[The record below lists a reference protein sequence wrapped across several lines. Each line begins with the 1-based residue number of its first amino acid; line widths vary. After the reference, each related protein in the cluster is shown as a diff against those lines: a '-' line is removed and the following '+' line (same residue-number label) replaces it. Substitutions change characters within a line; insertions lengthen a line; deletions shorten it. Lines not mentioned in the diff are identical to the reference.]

1 MKTNLFPRVVFHL
14 NVNLFLNKIKKVQ
27 NEISEVYGT
36 IASGDIPAILFI
48 NSFLSFYV
56 KLFYVFGNKNYK
68 HIDKSYN

>member
-14 NVNLFLNKIKKVQ
+14 IFIFFLLKSKKWLDSKNIEKIRV
-27 NEISEVYGT
+27 
-36 IASGDIPAILFI
+36 PAILFI